1 MKSSS
6 KIIFRLVINNQSE
19 IAEQQQ
25 DFTIDHS
32 KEDFE
37 SAKKFI
43 ETFNK
48 KLDISKRRRE
58 NEKLD
63 SVILPPTRISELYP
77 WLDYEDLLHP
87 PVTLTDDVDPPLLH
101 TSVSSEPPTLTP
113 TQSPASKL
121 IRTPAKVSS
130 TSPLKFNKA
139 VSGFRTPK
147 KSESEER
154 KLENRA
160 SRNIFSESE
169 LFYSDEDSIDSAV
182 SEILLKA
189 QEEIKIYKIW
199 FNANKMFKVRE
210 LSTQTTQYYDDVQI
224 ASNNVYSNDYPPPVT
239 PPPQPLR
246 SPEPHDFLDGLNL
259 LEQANILKDIT
270 SETSNIPW
278 NILSDDINMLDD
290 ESGNSSDSA
299 DILSYVTKNM
309 ERTGNFGHEDIFNK
323 ILLLDRTDSRQ
334 SGAASAD
341 SSIPQLD
348 GAMDYEDV
356 RIIQVDGST
365 DDEQIVVVDDD
376 QEEHV
381 PVSRPLVKQEPVMPA
396 AVCSLRVPPPA
407 ASFDSFTSSC
417 GSLPS
422 SSRGPTPARTP
433 VTPMM
438 DLEGDIPGNICTTA
452 MLCSYCGNT
461 FPNKKSHDGHIEQCP
476 ALARAGIQTPDSE
489 NSPRKDFSISG
500 LLKQEDMK
508 TEAAEERP
516 VEEDIVILSETIK
529 PGSSKMQPPPPRH
542 RPQAPASYLAPATLA
557 SYAQPPAPPTYLSP
571 YGGAM
576 LQYPGAVPGYSP
588 YPYLATPLVQ
598 HPGGY
603 ITVPHPHPPVLQQPI
618 YYNNI
623 LPAPV
628 TPGASYPPLP
638 GQAPTPQFS
647 APPAPVTSVTSLPTL
662 APASAPLSQTSSGQP
677 ARKVA
682 RVQPTPHIVRPI
694 ATKPKVSPAP
704 SVKSQDPM
712 AALNTLSKNP
722 LPPTASYSEAQM
734 QLPTELSTKQ
744 EMSVLSS
751 STANIHHQSRA
762 KVSRKNVVKAA
773 IPPDWRAH
781 SPKHEVID
789 VESRSSSPWG
799 DHAYC
804 SSPEPEPASVSAKVK
819 NSLKDVNIT
828 TKASKA
834 NSIKFVLQRSEAE
847 NGYNIKEV
855 TVQDGSSSKSN
866 ISVKAANKALKIKA
880 KQSRVKKFKSDFVVP
895 LNKQGEVY
903 HAENTFVNEQT
914 IGGKT
919 DNVMKAGS
927 HEASH
932 NFKNTNDPFIM
943 FKLTSEDGAISL
955 EGNNITDLWQKV
967 FEAVSD
973 ARSAQRLGP
982 LPGPSL
988 GPSGEDMLGLTHT
1001 ALRYLLEQVP
1011 GASSLPAAGGYK
1023 WLHQPPPPEA
1033 PPVKENVSGSARTE
1047 GWSGK
1052 RRPWDMFAWLASRD
1066 RKKPHPNVGFK
1077 LPPELAAEAHL
1088 MEGNNRRATSLDLPM
1103 AMRYRQLARNARE
1116 AVSVYAS
1123 GIHGRGLFC
1132 KREISAGEMV
1142 SIFLFFPN

>member
-1 MKSSS
+1 M
-6 KIIFRLVINNQSE
+6 
-19 IAEQQQ
+19 
-25 DFTIDHS
+25 
-32 KEDFE
+32 
-37 SAKKFI
+37 
-43 ETFNK
+43 
-48 KLDISKRRRE
+48 
-58 NEKLD
+58 
-63 SVILPPTRISELYP
+63 PPNRISELFP
-77 WLDYEDLLHP
+77 WLDYESLLQP
-87 PVTLTDDVDPPLLH
+87 PVTLDDDFTPPQLHTEVSSDPP
-101 TSVSSEPPTLTP
+101 VLTP
-113 TQSPASKL
+113 TQSPSSKL
-121 IRTPAKVSS
+121 IRAPVNASS

-147 KSESEER
+147 KTEIEER
-154 KLENRA
+154 KGEAQTRA
-160 SRNIFSESE
+160 SRNIFSENE

-189 QEEIKIYKIW
+189 QEEVKICRIW

-224 ASNNVYSNDYPPPVT
+224 ASNNVYSNAYAPPLT
-239 PPPQPLR
+239 PPPPTPK

-278 NILSDDINMLDD
+278 NILSDDVNMLEE

-299 DILSYVTKNM
+299 DILSYVTKNI
-309 ERTGNFGHEDIFNK
+309 ERTGNFGDEEIFNK

-348 GAMDYEDV
+348 GTMDEDMV
-356 RIIQVDGST
+356 RMAQVDGST

-376 QEEHV
+376 EDDRV
-381 PVSRPLVKQEPVMPA
+381 PVSRSLVKQEPVVPA
-396 AVCSLRVPPPA
+396 AVGSLRVPPPA
-407 ASFDSFTSSC
+407 ASYDSFTSSC
-417 GSLPS
+417 GSLPG

-461 FPNKKSHDGHIEQCP
+461 FPNKKCHDGHMDLCP
-476 ALARAGIQTPDSE
+476 ALARAGLQTPDSE

-529 PGSSKMQPPPPRH
+529 PGPSKMQPPPPRH
-542 RPQAPASYLAPATLA
+542 RPQPQPQAPASYLAPATLA
-557 SYAQPPAPPTYLSP
+557 SYAQAPAPPTYLSP

-576 LQYPGAVPGYSP
+576 LQYPGTVPGYSP

-603 ITVPHPHPPVLQQPI
+603 ITVPHPPVLQQPI

-628 TPGASYPPLP
+628 SYPGQLP
-638 GQAPTPQFS
+638 GQAPGSQFS
-647 APPAPVTSVTSLPTL
+647 APPAPVSSVSSLPPL
-662 APASAPLSQTSSGQP
+662 APASAPLSQASSGQP

-704 SVKSQDPM
+704 SVKSQPDPM

-722 LPPTASYSEAQM
+722 LPPTSAYAEAQV
-734 QLPTELSTKQ
+734 QFHTDTKQ
-744 EMSVLSS
+744 KMPDLSS
-751 STANIHHQSRA
+751 LTQIHQQSRA

-773 IPPDWRAH
+773 VPSDWAAH
-781 SPKHEVID
+781 SPKQEVIE
-789 VESRSSSPWG
+789 VESRSCSPWG

-804 SSPEPEPASVSAKVK
+804 SSPDPEPAPVSAKVK
-819 NSLKDVNIT
+819 ASLKDVNIT
-828 TKASKA
+828 TKASKN

-855 TVQDGSSSKSN
+855 TIKDGSSSKSN

-895 LNKQGEVY
+895 LNQQGEVY

-914 IGGKT
+914 IGQNTESGVKT
-919 DNVMKAGS
+919 GS
-927 HEASH
+927 HEAS
-932 NFKNTNDPFIM
+932 NSLKNSNDPFIM
-943 FKLTSEDGAISL
+943 FKLASEDGAISL
-955 EGNNITDLWQKV
+955 EGSNITDLWRKV

-1011 GASSLPAAGGYK
+1011 GASSLSSAGGYK
-1023 WLHQPPPPEA
+1023 WLHQPPPPQA
-1033 PPVKENVSGSARTE
+1033 PPVKENASGSARTE

-1116 AVSVYAS
+1116 AVAVYAS

-1142 SIFLFFPN
+1142 SPRPRHSCFRSSQICRAFMFFVDYKNILFLPGYRVCWREDTLDPD